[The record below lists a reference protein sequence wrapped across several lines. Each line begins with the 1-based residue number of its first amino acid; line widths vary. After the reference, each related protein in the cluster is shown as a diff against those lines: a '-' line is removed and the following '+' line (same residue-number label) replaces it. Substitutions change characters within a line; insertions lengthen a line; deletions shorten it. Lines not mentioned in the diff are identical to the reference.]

1 MTFKHIVRN
10 MTALFALLCVMMSL
24 TACENNK
31 ENNTENAFVFNF
43 DYSQNTIEKGAE
55 YSFGVDEWNMYVA
68 TAISDKLIR
77 VVKWKKDTSDDP
89 RYEEVGEIGVFRID
103 DPKMGFIWMDNER
116 TAFYI
121 NLQGNSDRTMLKGDL
136 VPFTAIAT
144 NSNKNKGTNC
154 VGDAASFLYEYD
166 KFYSY
171 RAVFLA
177 PTTVKIEVWRT
188 HYGTLWNKTLYAYD
202 ILVINTEQTSSDF
215 EWTDNEHTSFSISM
229 MDQENGWKEKK
240 LVYFIIEE

>member
-1 MTFKHIVRN
+1 MTLKHIVRN

-89 RYEEVGEIGVFRID
+89 RYE
-103 DPKMGFIWMDNER
+103 
-116 TAFYI
+116 
-121 NLQGNSDRTMLKGDL
+121 
-136 VPFTAIAT
+136 
-144 NSNKNKGTNC
+144 
-154 VGDAASFLYEYD
+154 
-166 KFYSY
+166 
-171 RAVFLA
+171 
-177 PTTVKIEVWRT
+177 
-188 HYGTLWNKTLYAYD
+188 
-202 ILVINTEQTSSDF
+202 
-215 EWTDNEHTSFSISM
+215 
-229 MDQENGWKEKK
+229 
-240 LVYFIIEE
+240 